1 MRGTIEI
8 AMPATVDFTELLR
21 ADDVH
26 LHFQSASV
34 VEAIPLLLRPA
45 LERRVHNRDISE
57 AIIDAAVKR
66 EEDTPTRCGP
76 LSLPHAR
83 SSSVAD
89 FILALG
95 ANATG
100 VLAGRPEPR
109 LMFAFVSPED
119 RRDQHLQLLAKLA
132 KLSQNE
138 WIVEKIAGAKRGE
151 DVLEILRGAM

>member
-95 ANATG
+95 ANASG

-138 WIVEKIAGAKRGE
+138 WIVEKIAGANSGE
-151 DVLEILRGAM
+151 DVLEILRAAI

>member
-26 LHFQSASV
+26 LRFQSPSV

-100 VLAGRPEPR
+100 VIAGRPEPR

-138 WIVEKIAGAKRGE
+138 GIVEKIAGANSGK
-151 DVLEILRGAM
+151 DVLEILRSAI